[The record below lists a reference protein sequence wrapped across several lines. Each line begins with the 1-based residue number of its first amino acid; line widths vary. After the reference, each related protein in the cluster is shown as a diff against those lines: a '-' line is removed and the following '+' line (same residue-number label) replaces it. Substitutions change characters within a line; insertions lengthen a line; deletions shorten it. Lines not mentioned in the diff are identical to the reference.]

1 MAEVLSPYSSKFS
14 DVYKELNTLYS
25 QGNLKTGS
33 ERKSFIE
40 SKGLDPTEFQK
51 TYKEYQSLE
60 SKGTDLKPG
69 TAVSRF
75 IPSVVGKLGEGIKN
89 ISETVAPKFSETVSE
104 TYYDVVP
111 EGFERARQSTF
122 APTMTGVEKFITTG
136 ASYMVPGG
144 AAVKGLSF
152 AGKVANLGKA
162 SKVQKALKFGTGFAI
177 GTTAIEK
184 PEDAILSSLASEYG
198 DRKLVR
204 DTTVNDL
211 IGRLKINPNDNV
223 AAKYLKAFIGNLA
236 VEGTLGSL
244 LVGGGMLGKGA
255 VKGVIKGGQQALT
268 NETINQAANN
278 LIKQPTKTFANN
290 VSKGFSKTADYVI
303 PTSIKE
309 IGNKIKTW
317 TSENLTSRMGLTDK
331 GLGILLKK
339 EGSAREAVLAAEKLT
354 IKLQEAAK
362 KEGFNV
368 KGKDGEGNLK
378 LLNMALNYKGPN
390 ENIENFVL
398 RKLRAEGKTETANII
413 GQMRNNID
421 DLSKVVRDDIA
432 TGRFIKPNPKMTI
445 NSLSKEYDITSE
457 ELIKLNP
464 GLTDEALKA
473 GDLQK
478 ITLPSLQT
486 TIDDNL
492 GVYLNRTYRIFDD
505 PSYAKNIPEKA
516 REGVLNYLKGL
527 KDKEGNALLDEKQV
541 QKMLNHLSTG
551 LKDTNARKKFFNLM
565 GKRGGTILKRRQ
577 DIPVEIKAL
586 WGEVKDPYMNYV
598 NTVTKTGNLISE
610 FKFRQ
615 EIAEEALK
623 QGKATRQSVP
633 GFSEIADIGDAE
645 DLSFAKST
653 MGLGGTNTNI
663 NNPLKNLFLDP
674 SWKKAIEQ
682 GTDVNLKLGDNP
694 LGKALR
700 FWMSAKAGSQAAKTI
715 YSIPTHF
722 RNIYGNVFMS
732 IANGTVN
739 PFDFAKSF
747 KATAARFKGKMD
759 DNLRER
765 IGYYQRLGVIDS
777 AIDIG
782 SLRKAAGEGFQFGPN
797 SFAKKAF
804 KNSKLDKVNRK
815 IVQAYEAED
824 NLFKINAFE
833 NLSKRYKKAFPDMS
847 QQQLDEFTAQR
858 VRDMMPNY
866 NLVPKA
872 FKALRA
878 LPLGNFVAF
887 PAEVVRNSKNL
898 VKYALNDIN
907 IGKGVIDLSQVNP
920 QNLQL
925 PDGTALKGTARKLYK
940 EGYRGRINGGQ
951 LKGIG
956 MTRAAGLTTAY
967 VASDGMVEGSK
978 LMFGVT
984 DEQEQSLNKIVPSWE
999 RGQSKI
1005 FTGPIARNKDG
1016 QIEADYFNLG
1026 PIDPYAY
1033 IKTPVKLMLASIA
1046 NNKDYNEA
1054 ESDDLFNQA
1063 LIDVVTPF
1071 ASPSMIAQEFLEVYE
1086 GRKKLDDTTVAGSV
1100 LRGVLKSFEPG
1111 TITLLRKR
1119 KAFYDAQERRGEGR
1133 EVNQY
1138 GFSIAPGEVDIP
1150 AFIGFRRQKVN
1161 LSQGVG
1167 LNTGKHIRNMRKSK
1181 SIFSNKVRDYTV
1193 DDSKEV
1199 LDAYKTSQKEKL
1211 KHTQRLRGLVK
1222 AYKSL
1227 GMEDVDIYKA
1237 LIKEGALSPDVAKDE
1252 FKDIMLADKN
1262 IFTPDMVDTSLI
1274 RFSEIGSKTPI
1285 PIDKI
1290 IELNKKLQ
1298 RSKID

>member
-1 MAEVLSPYSSKFS
+1 MATLSPFGSKFT
-14 DVYKELNTLYS
+14 DTYNELNTLYK
-25 QGNLKTGS
+25 QGGLQTGA
-33 ERKSFIE
+33 ERKAFIE
-40 SKGLDPTEFQK
+40 SKGLDPNEFVK
-51 TYKEYQSLE
+51 TAKEYQSLE
-60 SKGTDLKPG
+60 SKGVDLKPG

-75 IPSVVGKLGEGIKN
+75 IPSVVGKLGEGIRN

-111 EGFERARQSTF
+111 ESFERARQSTF
-122 APTMTGVEKFITTG
+122 APTMSNVENFITTG

-162 SKVQKALKFGTGFAI
+162 SKLGTAAKFGTGFAI

-184 PEDAILSSLASEYG
+184 PEDAISNFVATEYG
-198 DRKLVR
+198 DSTVVG

-211 IGRLKINPNDNV
+211 IGRLKINPNDK
-223 AAKYLKAFIGNLA
+223 ASAKYLKAFIGNLA
-236 VEGTLGSL
+236 VEGTLGAAL
-244 LVGGGMLGKGA
+244 AGGIILGKGA
-255 VKGVIKGGQQALT
+255 IKGGQQALT
-268 NETINQAANN
+268 NETISKATDN
-278 LIKQPTKTFANN
+278 LIKQPTKKFASN

-303 PTSIKE
+303 PTPIKG

-331 GLGILLKK
+331 GFGILLKK

-354 IKLQEAAK
+354 RKLQKAAK

-421 DLSKVVRDDIA
+421 NLSKVVRDDIA

-445 NSLSKEYDITSE
+445 NSLSKKYNITPE
-457 ELIKLNP
+457 ELIRLNP
-464 GLTDEALKA
+464 NLTDEALKA

-492 GVYLNRTYRIFDD
+492 GIYLNRTYRIFDD

-516 REGVLNYLKGL
+516 REGALNYLKGL
-527 KDKEGNALLDEKQV
+527 KDKEGNALLDDTQV
-541 QKMLNHLSTG
+541 QKMLTHLSTG
-551 LKDTNARKKFFNLM
+551 LKDKSARKEFFNLI

-577 DIPVEIKAL
+577 DIPVQIRAL

-633 GFSEIADIGDAE
+633 GFSEVADIGDAE

-663 NNPLKNLFLDP
+663 NNPLKDLFLDP

-694 LGKALR
+694 LGNALR

-722 RNIYGNVFMS
+722 RNIYGNIFMS

-804 KNSKLDKVNRK
+804 KNSQLDKVNRK

-833 NLSKRYKKAFPDMS
+833 NLNKRYKKAFPDMS

-920 QNLQL
+920 QTLQL

-984 DEQEQSLNKIVPSWE
+984 DEQEQALNKIVPSWE

-1005 FTGPIARNKDG
+1005 FTGPISRNKDG

-1033 IKTPVKLMLASIA
+1033 IKTPVKLMLSSIA

-1071 ASPSMIAQEFLEVYE
+1071 ASPSMIAQEF
-1086 GRKKLDDTTVAGSV
+1086 
-1100 LRGVLKSFEPG
+1100 
-1111 TITLLRKR
+1111 
-1119 KAFYDAQERRGEGR
+1119 
-1133 EVNQY
+1133 
-1138 GFSIAPGEVDIP
+1138 
-1150 AFIGFRRQKVN
+1150 
-1161 LSQGVG
+1161 
-1167 LNTGKHIRNMRKSK
+1167 
-1181 SIFSNKVRDYTV
+1181 
-1193 DDSKEV
+1193 
-1199 LDAYKTSQKEKL
+1199 
-1211 KHTQRLRGLVK
+1211 
-1222 AYKSL
+1222 
-1227 GMEDVDIYKA
+1227 
-1237 LIKEGALSPDVAKDE
+1237 
-1252 FKDIMLADKN
+1252 
-1262 IFTPDMVDTSLI
+1262 
-1274 RFSEIGSKTPI
+1274 
-1285 PIDKI
+1285 
-1290 IELNKKLQ
+1290 
-1298 RSKID
+1298 